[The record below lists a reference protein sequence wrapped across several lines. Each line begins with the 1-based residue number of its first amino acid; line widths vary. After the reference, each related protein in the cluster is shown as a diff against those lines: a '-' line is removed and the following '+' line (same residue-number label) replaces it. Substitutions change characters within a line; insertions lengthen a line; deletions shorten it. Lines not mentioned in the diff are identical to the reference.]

1 MEFPPRPLGASLLHE
16 SYRER
21 PRAGGVEEEEEEEEE
36 DDEEE
41 GGRGAGEEE
50 RAERE
55 DGVLS
60 AKCSLDREER
70 TMRGKKSHSCFFFS
84 NITVINM

>member
-1 MEFPPRPLGASLLHE
+1 MAVEFPPRPLGASLLHE
-16 SYRER
+16 SCRKR
-21 PRAGGVEEEEEEEEE
+21 LGAGGEER
-36 DDEEE
+36 
-41 GGRGAGEEE
+41 GGRGGGGEEE

-60 AKCSLDREER
+60 AKCSLNREEQ
-70 TMRGKKSHSCFFFS
+70 TMGAKSHSCVFFS